1 MITRND
7 IAAHLERS
15 ARSGYLASKST
26 YQSLRAAFVREAP
39 SDGAFEEYVDMG
51 STPWPVLNS
60 GKGGSGGTDART
72 GAPVAGRTN
81 AGGQITIWGGGEL
94 PLQVRNLDYEI
105 GIGMSHNAINDDR
118 AGNLVQWAMQARVTF
133 EKHKD
138 YLCFDALNNGEATT
152 KYGAC
157 YDALSFFN
165 DSHIDPGAV
174 YQTGQDNKYAVA
186 LSNANFK
193 TVKIAAAK
201 VKGGDGQP
209 VGMNH
214 NLLIVPP
221 DLEEEAAQ
229 ITLNKEKSGTAN
241 RDLNPYAGSVRHLVA
256 PGGWLDTT
264 AWYIV
269 DPNDIVKPLLLQIRQ
284 EPTLVIWDDESAGDG
299 GARFFVWRARYNVA
313 YASWRHCFQ
322 GNT

>member
-15 ARSGYLASKST
+15 ARGGFLSAQKT
-26 YQSLRAAFVREAP
+26 YQALRGPFVREAP
-39 SDGAFEEYVDMG
+39 SDGAFEEYADMG

-60 GKGGSGGTDART
+60 GKSGSGGTDGRT
-72 GAPVAGRTN
+72 GAPVAGRIN

-94 PLQVRNLDYEI
+94 PLRVNNLDYEI
-105 GIGMSHNAINDDR
+105 GIGISHNAINDDR

-138 YLCFDALNNGEATT
+138 YLCFDALNAGEAAT
-152 KYGAC
+152 KYGNC
-157 YDALSFFN
+157 YDGNVFFY
-165 DSHIDPGAV
+165 DTHIDPGAN
-174 YQTGQDNKYAVA
+174 YQTGQDNKYALT
-186 LSNANFK
+186 LSNTNFK

-201 VKGGDGQP
+201 VLGGDGHP

-221 DLEEEAAQ
+221 DLEWEAAQ
-229 ITLNKEKSGTAN
+229 IALNKEQAGTGN
-241 RDLNPYAGSVRHLVA
+241 RDLNPYAGSVKMLVA

-264 AWYIV
+264 AWYLV
-269 DPNDIVKPLLLQIRQ
+269 DPNDIVKPLILQIRQ
-284 EPTLVIWDDESAGDG
+284 EPQLVTVDDEMAGDG
-299 GARFFVWRARYNVA
+299 GVRFFIWRARYNVA
-313 YASWRHCFQ
+313 YGSWRHCFQ